1 MVHGDFIAIPGL
13 AITITNKYR
22 AGAVNFHNCH
32 HQPYRAAGHCP
43 LILPHL
49 VSPDTVEPPI
59 SFPFYPALS
68 ILQTTS
74 ISPHRSIVFLA
85 PLPRNTTYKTGPRIP
100 SSLPFSFSPR
110 SLSSFMAFK
119 EEISILF
126 GSGRTLI
133 GHGRRAHGTTTWEGL
148 PPPLSPET

>member
-1 MVHGDFIAIPGL
+1 MGAQYFPDVHGNFIAIAIPGL

-32 HQPYRAAGHCP
+32 HQPYRVAGHCP

-49 VSPDTVEPPI
+49 VSQDTVEPPI

-100 SSLPFSFSPR
+100 SSFPFSFSPAP
-110 SLSSFMAFK
+110 F
-119 EEISILF
+119 
-126 GSGRTLI
+126 
-133 GHGRRAHGTTTWEGL
+133 
-148 PPPLSPET
+148 PPLWHLKKRLAYYLDREER